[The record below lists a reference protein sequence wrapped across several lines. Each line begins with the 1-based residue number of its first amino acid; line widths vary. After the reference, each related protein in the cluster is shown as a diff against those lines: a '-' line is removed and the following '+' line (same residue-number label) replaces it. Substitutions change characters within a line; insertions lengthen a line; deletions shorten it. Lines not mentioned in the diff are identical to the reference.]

1 MILYYMEIIIAIGEG
16 ETLQQALRQLKMDV
30 AGPFTLTIKTEKK
43 KTTTSA
49 KQPPTGGK
57 KRGRPKGRKN
67 KSKATLPKKEEVP
80 QLVTGVKE
88 WSNRESVW
96 IANQPRPTEAKA
108 AKIGRDNVS
117 AVEAAFAAKFGN
129 RRTYKSLL
137 SKWNRMRSKMSK
149 N

>member
-43 KTTTSA
+43 TTSA

-67 KSKATLPKKEEVP
+67 KLKAALPKKEEVP

-96 IANQPRPTEAKA
+96 IANQPRPTEAKV
-108 AKIGRDNVS
+108 AKIGRDHVS
-117 AVEAAFAAKFGN
+117 AVEAAFAGKFGY

-137 SKWNRMRSKMSK
+137 SKWNRMRSKLSK